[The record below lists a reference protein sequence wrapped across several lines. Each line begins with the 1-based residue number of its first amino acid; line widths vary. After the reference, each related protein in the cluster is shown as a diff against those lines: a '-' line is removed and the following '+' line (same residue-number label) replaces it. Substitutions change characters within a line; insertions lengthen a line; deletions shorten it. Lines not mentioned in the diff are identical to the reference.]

1 MKIAGVVND
10 YKEALDIED
19 IVKVF
24 IIEKRILN
32 LPSFEKRKKFENV
45 ADPNIM
51 VFPTNDIQN
60 AEAANKK
67 NLNVKN
73 DEDSRPVFN
82 VRGLV

>member
-19 IVKVF
+19 FVKVF